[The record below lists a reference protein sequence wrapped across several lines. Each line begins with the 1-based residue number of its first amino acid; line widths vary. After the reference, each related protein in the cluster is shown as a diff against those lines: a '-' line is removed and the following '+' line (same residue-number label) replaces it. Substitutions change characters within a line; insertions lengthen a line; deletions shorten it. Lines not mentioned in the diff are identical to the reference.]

1 MKKIII
7 ILLSL
12 FCLTSCKND
21 NYFNV
26 SGYDFHFSVD
36 EENEKYLL
44 ADIYPT
50 RVEVEITF
58 DYPSYSEFVI
68 PEGATEKEIELLKL
82 DYNYKAGL
90 YYRENNYNYLELLGI
105 NDFHVVDIDT
115 SSDNQKVTR
124 TYDLNYYNKEVKTFI
139 KKIENYDYV
148 LNVNVKNINHYN
160 FVTRINSSFY
170 DLQKKDKVKFK
181 NIVSCSY
188 LGDETDNFGFLPAG
202 IYYSKEEYV
211 NALISEGASE
221 SSLRYYEKQIERVD
235 FNKSVLY
242 ITKPIFFEN
251 PRLSRV
257 TDIYIKDNIL
267 YTLFQVC
274 EPNSSS
280 SYTKYEQEIISINK
294 KYLDQKTSYKIIGIY

>member
-21 NYFNV
+21 NYFIV
-26 SGYDFHFSVD
+26 GGYDFHFSVD

-68 PEGATEKEIELLKL
+68 PEGATEKEIESLKV
-82 DYNYKAGL
+82 DYNYKAAL

-105 NDFHVVDIDT
+105 NDFYAV
-115 SSDNQKVTR
+115 SLENQKVTR
-124 TYDLNYYNKEVKTFI
+124 TYDLNYYNKDVKTFI
-139 KKIENYDYV
+139 KEIEKYDYV
-148 LNVNVKNINHYN
+148 LNVDVKNINHYN
-160 FVTRINSSFY
+160 FVTRINSTFY
-170 DLQKKDKVKFK
+170 NLQKKDKVKFK
-181 NIVSCSY
+181 IIVSCNY
-188 LGDETDNFGFLPAG
+188 LGDETDNFNFHPAG

-211 NALISEGASE
+211 NALIAEGVSE
-221 SSLRYYEKQIERVD
+221 SSLIYYEKQIERVD

-242 ITKPIFFEN
+242 ITKPIFFED
-251 PRLSRV
+251 SRFSKV
-257 TDIYIKDNIL
+257 TDIYIKDNTL
-267 YTLFQVC
+267 YTLFEVR
-274 EPNSSS
+274 EPINSS

-294 KYLDQKTSYKIIGIY
+294 KYLDHKTSYKIIEIY